1 MSDGGAITGVHGR
14 EFVKAVCGLPWNRSV
29 LEGLP
34 GGGVFHTSDNPGS
47 QNLCWFEAASRL
59 LSAVGAAEETTRAAV
74 LMRNNL
80 LAEAQACQGQE
91 AGGYDPTWALVRYGC
106 LRAFYPHR
114 ITLNLPITEFA
125 YRAALRYALV
135 NYKGVG
141 AMVGGRAS
149 SCGNGPVADVCL
161 ALLIGLP
168 VKRAKKWW
176 TNPGSIG
183 ALLLAEWLQE
193 HGRDAI
199 MAPETRA
206 CLRSWVLHG
215 KSGNLDWNDLKLYD
229 AVEVRRY
236 EDCSIAWTPR
246 GVRSFVRDKP
256 MSLPKIFSCVDD
268 DGPECV
274 MRSAVEASFMGT
286 FMEYGSTSEKL
297 LTSLSWNRERWTIT
311 GNGPIVETAEAPLPK
326 IDSAWLP
333 KGEEPVPEPEKEP
346 NWAVA
351 ERQLRSAVLVTQR
364 ALDQVKLRRSGEA
377 QDLIEGTDHDPETGG
392 PGATDHLRRALAAL
406 RGDL

>member
-14 EFVKAVCGLPWNRSV
+14 EFVKAVCWLPWDKAV

-59 LSAVGAAEETTRAAV
+59 LSASGAEETTRAAV

-91 AGGYDPTWALVRYGC
+91 GAGYDPTWALVRYGC

-135 NYKGVG
+135 NYKGTG

-168 VKRAKKWW
+168 VKRTQKWW
-176 TNPGSIG
+176 TNPGNIG

-199 MAPETRA
+199 MTPETRA
-206 CLRSWVLHG
+206 CLRSWVLAG
-215 KSGNLDWNDLKLYD
+215 KSGDLDWNDLRLYD

-236 EDCSIAWTPR
+236 ADCSTAWSPR

-256 MSLPKIFSCVDD
+256 ASLPKVASVVNEGGAD
-268 DGPECV
+268 CV
-274 MRSAVEASFMGT
+274 MRTAELVRSIGTASDQVWRGT
-286 FMEYGSTSEKL
+286 NLITIM
-297 LTSLSWNRERWTIT
+297 SWNGERWTIT
-311 GNGPIVETAEAPLPK
+311 GNGPVVETPEAPLPK
-326 IDSAWLP
+326 IESEWLP
-333 KGEEPVPEPEKEP
+333 KGEEPVPEPEEKEP
-346 NWAVA
+346 NLVVA
-351 ERQLRSAVLVTQR
+351 DRQLVAAIEDIQLARTRMTEKDIGGWRDAILVLDNQ
-364 ALDQVKLRRSGEA
+364 G
-377 QDLIEGTDHDPETGG
+377 DP
-392 PGATDHLRRALAAL
+392 PGAMQHLRRALAAL
-406 RGDL
+406 RGEL